1 MFSKRLNRVR
11 TAIQF
16 SCLLKHQVQSS
27 SWGVNRHE
35 LSLWKRRVTH
45 FVSCIA
51 FFKTFNLFVDF
62 SAQANVCCLG
72 RVTPVYHSL
81 VLRTFCTYVKEFLTT
96 SGATEQRLHQWLH
109 ILVLLA
115 FANVLWGRKY
125 FQNLKKSHNIN
136 WLNVNFVRTPQ
147 FSVL

>member
-45 FVSCIA
+45 FVFCIA

-81 VLRTFCTYVKEFLTT
+81 VLRTFAHT
-96 SGATEQRLHQWLH
+96 SRSFWPLV
-109 ILVLLA
+109 VLLS
-115 FANVLWGRKY
+115 NVYISGSTFWFYWLLQTFY
-125 FQNLKKSHNIN
+125 DLKKSHNIN